1 MGDEPARKLS
11 IEQYLDKLAAKLPA
25 PGGGSA
31 SALVGAAGAALASM
45 VANFTVGN
53 EKYADVQDDVQ
64 RILDQVEQHRQ
75 ALMDL
80 IQADMDAYSQVSA
93 AYKLPKD
100 DPTRKQAIQSALR
113 VAADPPSK
121 IVEHCIAVLRLLPE
135 LLEKGNPNL
144 VSDVGVAADFAH
156 TALRCAWLNVEINLS
171 YMDDADYVASERERL
186 AAVLN
191 EAEELAAQVWQGY
204 CPAYRRRLMPSSIT
218 ARSTRHFPTSAD
230 GRKH

>member
-1 MGDEPARKLS
+1 MAETPAKRLA
-11 IEQYLDKLAAKLPA
+11 IEEYLDRLAAKLPA

-31 SALVGAAGAALASM
+31 SALVGAAGAALAAM

-53 EKYADVQDDVQ
+53 EKYADVEEDVR
-64 RILDQVEQHRQ
+64 RILDQVEEHRT

-100 DPTRKQAIQSALR
+100 DPSRKEAIQRALR
-113 VAADPPSK
+113 TAAAPPNK

-144 VSDVGVAADFAH
+144 VSDVGVAAGFAH
-156 TALRCAWLNVEINLS
+156 AALKCAWLNVEINLS
-171 YMDDADYVASERERL
+171 YMDDTDYVAAERQRL
-186 AAVLN
+186 RAILD
-191 EAEELAAQVWQGY
+191 EAEKLAGQVWDATVKRIVGE
-204 CPAYRRRLMPSSIT
+204 
-218 ARSTRHFPTSAD
+218 
-230 GRKH
+230 